1 MSMKTLFSK
10 LPIYI
15 PKVQD
20 STISEIP
27 DLHLPAVLI
36 DSPHIAWRPKSA
48 KDVKK
53 VSDLLIVDPVTHC
66 ILYKDASEGK
76 NFQKLPYP
84 QKVEPETLYS
94 DAAFRNEKIV
104 APCIEDQINK
114 GADLIISPY
123 FFAEDTDD
131 TKFGTNITMISESIK
146 YLTDLSISKP
156 LFAMIAIGSTAL
168 DRPIVTGYIAD
179 RYSVD
184 LNDHLAGYFIVVND
198 LDCKQQDGSKLFGLA
213 KLVFQLSKEK
223 YVFVKRIGAFGE
235 VLSAIGGSG
244 FISGLE
250 IGETFSVKVLEKK
263 PDKFGQKTN
272 RIYIPELFDYVND
285 VEAQKIGYKC
295 NCIACK
301 GSLASDR
308 QTKKLHYLYTR
319 LDTMEKLQNLDRDGK
334 VNLLISRLD
343 TAFRMASTYN
353 SKYGL
358 SLKTAHLVNWKSI
371 LEASKTWNSEEEE
384 DNLEAFL
391 NDLKSS

>member
-1 MSMKTLFSK
+1 MNKLFSK

-20 STISEIP
+20 STITEIP

-36 DSPHIAWRPKSA
+36 DSQHIAWRPKSP

-53 VSDLLIVDPVTHC
+53 ISDLLIVDPSTHC
-66 ILYKDASEGK
+66 ILYKDAREGK

-84 QKVEPETLYS
+84 QNVEPETLYS
-94 DAAFRNEKIV
+94 DATFRNDKIV

-146 YLTDLSISKP
+146 YMNDHSISKP

-168 DRPIVTGYIAD
+168 DRPIVTRYIAD

-184 LNDHLAGYFIVVND
+184 FKDYLTGYFIVVND
-198 LDCKQQDGSKLFGLA
+198 LDCKQQDGSKLLGLA

-223 YVFVKRIGAFGE
+223 YIFVKRIGAFGE
-235 VLSAIGGSG
+235 VLCAIGGSG

-295 NCIACK
+295 NCRACK
-301 GSLASDR
+301 GSLVSDR

-319 LDTMEKLQNLDRDGK
+319 LDTMEKLQNLDRNGR

-343 TAFRMASTYN
+343 SAFKMASTYN
-353 SKYGL
+353 SKHGL
-358 SLKTAHLVNWKSI
+358 SLKTVHLINWKSI
-371 LEASKTWNSEEEE
+371 LEASKTWGSEEEE
-384 DNLEAFL
+384 DHLEAFL